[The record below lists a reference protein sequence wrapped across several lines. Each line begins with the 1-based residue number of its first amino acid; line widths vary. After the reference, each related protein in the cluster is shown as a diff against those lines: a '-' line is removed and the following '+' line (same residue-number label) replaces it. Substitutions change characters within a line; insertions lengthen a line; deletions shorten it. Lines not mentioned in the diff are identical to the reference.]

1 VHSSHFLLTLNMNLI
16 IDTGNSGTKLA
27 ILSENRKVSSERIEN
42 LSEQILSEFC
52 SNYHV
57 GKIIISSVTNIPPF
71 LSAFAAS
78 RGAILHVL
86 SFRSKLPF
94 SINYQTPETLGTD
107 RIAAVAG
114 AYELYQGSKILVID
128 AGTAI
133 TYDILID
140 KKYEGGNI
148 SPGIDMRFRALNTF
162 TGRLP
167 LVGRSD
173 VFTSPG
179 INTSDAIIAGV
190 ITGVVY
196 EINEYIRTF
205 EEKHN
210 GLKVIIT
217 GGDGLYLKE
226 RISESFNYLPDIV
239 TDGLNYILEYN
250 AK

>member
-1 VHSSHFLLTLNMNLI
+1 MNLI
-16 IDTGNSGTKLA
+16 IDTGNSGTKLV
-27 ILSENRKVSSERIEN
+27 IMSENRKVSTERAEN
-42 LSEQILSEFC
+42 LSEQILDEFC
-52 SNYHV
+52 SKNRIE
-57 GKIIISSVTNIPPF
+57 KIIISTVTVTPVF
-71 LSAFAAS
+71 LSGFAAR
-78 RGAILHVL
+78 RGALLHIL

-94 SINYQTPETLGTD
+94 PINYQTPETLGAD
-107 RIAAVAG
+107 RIAAIAG
-114 AYELYQGSKILVID
+114 AFDLYPDSKILVID

-133 TYDILID
+133 TFDLLID
-140 KKYEGGNI
+140 NKYEGGNI
-148 SPGIDMRFRALNTF
+148 SPGIDMRFRALNTY

-167 LVGRSD
+167 LVNRSEF
-173 VFTSPG
+173 FTSPG
-179 INTSDAIIAGV
+179 INTRDAIIAGV

-226 RISESFNYLPDIV
+226 RISESCIYLPDIV